1 MPPARNSKGQF
12 VGGNKAGRFTRMNT
26 SGWDAIKL
34 RLREASELH
43 VRVGLLSDT
52 DASAAE
58 EAGGQPI
65 GLVALGA
72 IHEFGSVAAGVPE
85 RSYLRR
91 TFRYGQGA
99 IGQEGITAKLAKGIV
114 LGKLQPRAA
123 YEILGHWAV
132 KQIRETIT
140 AGMHIPPRLAQ
151 STIDKKGS
159 DRPLVDT
166 GRLVGGLSHAV
177 ELGGIGGGRGGDVTA
192 GSSMGPI
199 QEGGGDL

>member
-1 MPPARNSKGQF
+1 MPPKRNSKGQF
-12 VGGNKAGRFTRMNT
+12 VGGSKGALTRMNT
-26 SGWDAIKL
+26 SGWDALKM
-34 RLREASELH
+34 RLREAAELH

-58 EAGGQPI
+58 EGGENPI

-72 IHEFGSVAAGVPE
+72 IHEFGSKAAGVPE

-91 TFRYGQGA
+91 TFRFGQGA
-99 IGQEGITAKLAKGIV
+99 IGQEGITRTLAKGIIT
-114 LGKLQPRAA
+114 GKLGAKAA

-132 KQIRETIT
+132 KQVRETIT
-140 AGMHIPPRLAQ
+140 AGQHIPPPLAQ

-166 GRLVGGLSHAV
+166 GRLVGGISHAV
-177 ELGGIGGGRGGDVTA
+177 EFGGIGGGRGGEVGTT
-192 GSSMGPI
+192 STMGPI
-199 QEGGGDL
+199 QEGGGDS